1 MDLGVDLPDEA
12 KKPIDDAKKSIQTAV
27 DAGNFVISVNIFSW
41 KQKQDN
47 LNLKVPINDGGAPG
61 SVNSTASKLIE
72 IDSRPG
78 NNNRH
83 GPHVSYVKGYTS
95 GEFQE
100 KKIGFVRK
108 F

>member
-1 MDLGVDLPDEA
+1 M
-12 KKPIDDAKKSIQTAV
+12 K
-27 DAGNFVISVNIFSW
+27 
-41 KQKQDN
+41 
-47 LNLKVPINDGGAPG
+47 LKVPINDGGAPG

-95 GEFQE
+95 GEYQE
-100 KKIGFVRK
+100 NNIGWWYSGKRFTLDRGHLEESTKLSVDWSTVVG
-108 F
+108 FLDTW